1 MVTLPG
7 DCHSTAKRCFA
18 MTEYFVR
25 NITRVCLL
33 ERNSNIYVRTLCYS
47 VQRTLCHC
55 ERSVAISRKGHLI
68 IKSSRFCEG
77 FLGFI
82 LSRRLRFVRL
92 RLVRPMA
99 GFVRFLGYFVPF
111 RSARPFSFCGLS
123 AFQVSGKAGCSRKLC
138 QALSRLPRLSGRL
151 STS

>member
-68 IKSSRFCEG
+68 IKPSRFCEG

-82 LSRRLRFVRL
+82 LWVRL
-92 RLVRPMA
+92 RLVLPQF
-99 GFVRFLGYFVPF
+99 GFVRFRGYFVPF
-111 RSARPFSFCGLS
+111 RAARPFSFCGLLV
-123 AFQVSGKAGCSRKLC
+123 FQVSGKAGCSRKLC